1 MASMIFMSVI
11 GQSWG
16 KSEQIVC
23 SSDVCDE
30 HGFVPSGQRPVKISG
45 LTALDN
51 GWPPY
56 LPQICLPQN
65 VLAT

>member
-11 GQSWG
+11 GQSCG

-30 HGFVPSGQRPVKISG
+30 QGLVPSGHRPVSIFG

-51 GWPPY
+51 G
-56 LPQICLPQN
+56 
-65 VLAT
+65 